1 MAETA
6 APRWRP
12 ALTRFGR
19 WLGFAALAAS
29 IAFLGDRLWRLDWAM
44 LGPHASWQLGGIL
57 AAAALLFAAADR
69 ALAEA
74 WRVVVDP
81 DGRQSGKAMQ
91 RIYARGVLMKYLPG
105 SIFQYVSR
113 QFEGAKSGI
122 EHRLLARSIL
132 VEIGL
137 HLVGSLSVAAIC
149 LLFDRQPL
157 LALGAAGSAA
167 VTLIATRRAMS
178 KALALQIL
186 SFSAFA
192 LAAILVGAIVLPA
205 DASLSRFAALFLF
218 AWLAGFVVP
227 VAPGGIGVR
236 EAALLVLA
244 DASLPAADLMAA
256 TLTLRAS
263 SITGDLVFGIL
274 TLKTRNRLPSITS
287 AGGH

>member
-12 ALTRFGR
+12 ALNRFGR

-29 IAFLGDRLWRLDWAM
+29 IAFLGDRLWQLDWTV
-44 LGPHASWQLGGIL
+44 LRPHASWQLGGTL
-57 AAAALLFAAADR
+57 VAAALLFAAADR
-69 ALAEA
+69 ALAGA
-74 WRVVVDP
+74 WRAVVDP
-81 DGRQSGKAMQ
+81 DMRQSGTALR

-113 QFEGAKSGI
+113 QLEGAQTGI
-122 EHRLLARSIL
+122 EHRLLARSIM

-137 HLVGSLSVAAIC
+137 HLVSSLSVAAVC

-157 LALGAAGSAA
+157 LALGAAGGVVAM
-167 VTLIATRRAMS
+167 LIAARRAMLM
-178 KALALQIL
+178 ALALQIVA
-186 SFSAFA
+186 FGAFA
-192 LAAILVGAIVLPA
+192 LAAMLVGAVVLPA

-236 EAALLVLA
+236 EAALLALA
-244 DASLPAADLMAA
+244 GAGFPAAGLMAA

-263 SITGDLVFGIL
+263 SITGDLVFGL
-274 TLKTRNRLPSITS
+274 LALRSRNEAPSTAPAQTR
-287 AGGH
+287 